1 MKDKFGLPIVVA
13 IAEIRDS
20 IDDLESLIDLPPA
33 KTKCPW
39 RDLFPGTKRCAYI
52 TEMDGYC
59 ENINIKTTLSD
70 AWCTSRI
77 RMANSI
83 IYEMKKLKEIP
94 E

>member
-1 MKDKFGLPIVVA
+1 MKDRIISTIMEL
-13 IAEIRDS
+13 RDS
-20 IDDLESLIDLPPA
+20 LKDLENLIDLPPA

-59 ENINIKTTLSD
+59 ENINIKTTLND
-70 AWCTSRI
+70 AWCMTRI
-77 RMANSI
+77 RMADAI
-83 IYEMKKLKEIP
+83 IYEVKRIKEIP